1 MKNERL
7 NQLLLVVNCL
17 RKHNK
22 NCNQTIITKAAD
34 VYITKKKK
42 RDGELSQ
49 RTIMETEEV
58 KYNLF

>member
-42 RDGELSQ
+42 WCWGIKPKNS
-49 RTIMETEEV
+49 
-58 KYNLF
+58 YGN